1 VQKDALERSAINAFA
16 DRPFNIL
23 ILRWIPEIHCNDK
36 PVTITTGANME
47 QMQFDEAGASAV
59 KKQAGQSG
67 IDANIHRRNR
77 RVEIRFSSEER
88 EELAHRAIDAGYT
101 NLAQYL
107 REVVMKL
114 DANPADSNEQ
124 AWLQNI
130 NRFGNYIAE
139 IAGRLDEGEQPHDEI
154 LLAVMQV
161 QEYAE
166 DVWKTVKQGRDTD
179 KA

>member
-1 VQKDALERSAINAFA
+1 
-16 DRPFNIL
+16 
-23 ILRWIPEIHCNDK
+23 
-36 PVTITTGANME
+36 ME

-67 IDANIHRRNR
+67 IDGNIHRRNR
-77 RVEIRFSSEER
+77 RVEIRFSNEER

-107 REVVMKL
+107 RESVMNPEAK
-114 DANPADSNEQ
+114 PADGDEQ

-130 NRFGNYIAE
+130 NRIGNYIAE
-139 IAGRLDEGEQPHDEI
+139 IAGRLDEGKQPDDEI

-166 DVWKTVKQGRDTD
+166 DVWKTVKQKRNTE

>member
-1 VQKDALERSAINAFA
+1 
-16 DRPFNIL
+16 
-23 ILRWIPEIHCNDK
+23 
-36 PVTITTGANME
+36 ME
-47 QMQFDEAGASAV
+47 QMQFDEAGVLPV
-59 KKQAGQSG
+59 KKQAGQSSIYG
-67 IDANIHRRNR
+67 NTHRRDR
-77 RVEIRFSSEER
+77 RVEVRFSNEEHDG
-88 EELAHRAIDAGYT
+88 LAHRAIDAGYT

-139 IAGRLDEGEQPHDEI
+139 IAGRLDEGKQPDDEI
-154 LLAVMQV
+154 LLAIMQV

-166 DVWKTVKQGRDTD
+166 DVWKAVKQGRDTD
-179 KA
+179 NA

>member
-1 VQKDALERSAINAFA
+1 
-16 DRPFNIL
+16 
-23 ILRWIPEIHCNDK
+23 
-36 PVTITTGANME
+36 ME

-67 IDANIHRRNR
+67 TDGNIHLRDR
-77 RVEIRFSSEER
+77 RVEIRFSNEER
-88 EELAHRAIDAGYT
+88 DQLAHRAIDAGYT

-107 REVVMKL
+107 RETVM
-114 DANPADSNEQ
+114 NVETRPADSDEQ

-130 NRFGNYIAE
+130 NRIGNYIAE
-139 IAGRLDEGEQPHDEI
+139 IAGRLNEGEQPDDGI
-154 LLAVMQV
+154 LLAVIQV

-166 DVWKTVKQGRDTD
+166 DVWKTVKQGRATG

>member
-1 VQKDALERSAINAFA
+1 
-16 DRPFNIL
+16 
-23 ILRWIPEIHCNDK
+23 
-36 PVTITTGANME
+36 ME

-67 IDANIHRRNR
+67 IDGNIHRRNR
-77 RVEIRFSSEER
+77 RVEIRFSNEER

-107 REVVMKL
+107 REAVMKPETE
-114 DANPADSNEQ
+114 PADRDAQ

-130 NRFGNYIAE
+130 NRIGNYIAE
-139 IAGRLDEGEQPHDEI
+139 IAGRLNEGEQPDDEI
-154 LLAVMQV
+154 LLAVVQV

-166 DVWKTVKQGRDTD
+166 DVWKTVKQGRATG

>member
-1 VQKDALERSAINAFA
+1 
-16 DRPFNIL
+16 
-23 ILRWIPEIHCNDK
+23 
-36 PVTITTGANME
+36 ME
-47 QMQFDEAGASAV
+47 QMQFEEAGASAV

-67 IDANIHRRNR
+67 IDGNIHRRDR
-77 RVEIRFSSEER
+77 RVEIRFSNEER
-88 EELAHRAIDAGYT
+88 DELAHRAIDAGYT

-107 REVVMKL
+107 REAVMKL
-114 DANPADSNEQ
+114 EAEPADSDEQ

-130 NRFGNYIAE
+130 NRIGNYIAE
-139 IAGRLDEGEQPHDEI
+139 IAGRLNEGEQPDDEI

-166 DVWKTVKQGRDTD
+166 DVWKAVKQGRATG